1 MKKWLAYFVRNQKG
15 DLISD
20 VLLFAFILV
29 FVIFPVVSVVFE
41 KYIAILKGQQ
51 IQDAI
56 DITNTAVYNS
66 LNLHATSIATI
77 DFNNEEAL
85 NIYKELLA
93 ENLKLKSDLTPTPD
107 SIAEDT
113 VVIEEL
119 NLYIGNFPTSCSGGK
134 SITRPTIHAVATVP
148 VRPSLY
154 RAVLL
159 RLMGKEFVE
168 LRVHVDTE
176 LPLNN

>member
-1 MKKWLAYFVRNQKG
+1 MKRWLEYLIRNQKG
-15 DLISD
+15 DTITD
-20 VLLFAFILV
+20 ILLFAFILV
-29 FVIFPVVSVVFE
+29 FVIFPVISVVLE
-41 KYIAILKGQQ
+41 KYIAMLKGQQ
-51 IQDAI
+51 IQDAV

-66 LNLHATSIATI
+66 LNPHAVSMVAI

-85 NIYKELLA
+85 RIYKELLA
-93 ENLKLKSDLTPTPD
+93 DNLRLNYDLTPMPD

-113 VVIEEL
+113 VTIEEL
-119 NLYIGNFPTSCSGGK
+119 NLYTSGFPVCCSGGK
-134 SITRPTIHAVATVP
+134 SITRPTIHAVVNVP

-154 RAVLL
+154 RATLL
-159 RLMGKEFVE
+159 QLMGKEFVE